1 MIPISDCGNDP
12 PEGIGSS
19 GKPVIIQDEFSIIR
33 RWPRAL
39 GLGALPSL
47 RGADEGVRPYTSY
60 NFGMRWATAGLILL
74 CLLGQVPAQDKT
86 AAGARIVTVPATI
99 DHNRL
104 VIRGDFRLPDGSTQT
119 VRVWV
124 DNGNPDLN
132 LSRRLATLLSL
143 PVKCGDQECSAPS
156 PVEIVIGGMSVPL
169 TAVTEAKIPLR
180 PVTEAA
186 VLAAGMD
193 AEVNLPSIVLRHYDV
208 LIDFVERKFSIG
220 APGTIHFHGAA
231 GRALVNAQNGL
242 IQVPS
247 QIEGKKYNLAL
258 DVGSCISVVSEE
270 LFDKLAAAHADWPR
284 MTGAVGSA
292 NMWGAPEETKWK
304 VMSVERV
311 QFGPLFL
318 TNVPMVALPKPVVE
332 FFEKRA
338 AMPTVGVVGS
348 NVLLNYRVGLD
359 YAHSTVFFDLGRTYR
374 FPDFD
379 VVGLILRPEGDGRF
393 TILGVADV
401 DGKPSIDGVESGDHL
416 EAVDDLPV
424 SGVTMGQVWSML
436 GGTAGQVKKLTIERA
451 GKEFSVTAK
460 VQHFLGE
467 SREDKDGK
475 RK

>member
-1 MIPISDCGNDP
+1 
-12 PEGIGSS
+12 
-19 GKPVIIQDEFSIIR
+19 
-33 RWPRAL
+33 
-39 GLGALPSL
+39 
-47 RGADEGVRPYTSY
+47 
-60 NFGMRWATAGLILL
+60 MRWVIAGLLL
-74 CLLGQVPAQDKT
+74 FSLGGPLRAQEKNT
-86 AAGARIVTVPATI
+86 ASARVVTVPATI
-99 DHNRL
+99 DHNRV
-104 VIRGDFRLPDGSTQT
+104 VIQGDLRLPDGSTQT

-143 PVKCGDQECSAPS
+143 PVKCGDQECSS
-156 PVEIVIGGMSVPL
+156 PPPAEIVIGGMSVPL
-169 TAVTEAKIPLR
+169 TAVKEAKIPLR
-180 PVTEAA
+180 PVNEAA
-186 VLAAGMD
+186 VLAPGMD
-193 AEVNLPSIVLRHYDV
+193 AEINLPASILRQYDV

-231 GRALVNAQNGL
+231 GKALVNAQNGL

-258 DVGSCISVVSEE
+258 DVGSCVSFLAEE
-270 LFDKLAAAHADWPR
+270 LFDKLAGAHGDWPR

-292 NMWGAPEETKWK
+292 NMWGASEETKWN
-304 VMSVERV
+304 VMSVDRV

-318 TNVPMVALPKPVVE
+318 TNVPMVALPKPVVD

-338 AMPTVGVVGS
+338 ALPTVGLVGS

-359 YAHSTVFFDLGRTYR
+359 YAHSTVYFDLGRTYK

-401 DGKPSIDGVESGDHL
+401 EGKSSVDGIESGDHL
-416 EAVDDLPV
+416 EAVNDLPV
-424 SGVTMGQVWSML
+424 RGTTMGQVWSML
-436 GGTAGQVKKLTIERA
+436 GATSGEEKKLTIERA